1 MAKAKDLRKQIAST
15 RIEAEKARK
24 FLKEESL
31 RKGQIIDTIYR
42 EFEKVV
48 KPIEKSLEESEK
60 FAELAKARREAELQA
75 KREAELAPY
84 LAEGESVHQYG
95 TLSVMS
101 ENAFQQALAG
111 AKLAKENREA
121 AREISERLAKEKAE
135 ADAKERQRL
144 AEENAKLRAQA
155 EIERKSREEAEAKL
169 REAQVSAKVEE
180 NERQTVPLLAKTVD
194 AYVKK
199 YGEESVE
206 ELLAKLSGAVSK
218 QLTDEERLEVLVE
231 RENTWKTNR

>member
-48 KPIEKSLEESEK
+48 KPIEKRLEEAEK
-60 FAELAKARREAELQA
+60 FAELAQAKRDEELRT

-84 LAEGESVHQYG
+84 LAEGEQAYQYG
-95 TLSVMS
+95 TMSVIS
-101 ENAFQQALAG
+101 ESAFQSILAG
-111 AKLAKENREA
+111 AKLAKQTRDT
-121 AREISERLAKEKAE
+121 EKAE
-135 ADAKERQRL
+135 ADRLANAPAEADVQERQRL
-144 AEENAKLRAQA
+144 ADENAKLRAHA
-155 EIERKSREEAEAKL
+155 EIDRKAREEAEASL
-169 REAQVSAKVEE
+169 RQAQVSAKVEE
-180 NERQTVPLLAKTVD
+180 NKQQTVPLLAKTGD
-194 AYVKK
+194 AYVRK
-199 YGEESVE
+199 YGEEAVE

-218 QLTDEERLEVLVE
+218 QLTDDERLEVLTD
-231 RENTWKTNR
+231 RENTWKSTR